1 MADSDFA
8 GRPWAGVDPN
18 APLPAPPV
26 LDADGNPVVPAPAV
40 QVTAEATWEH
50 VEQILNDIEL
60 GRAAKDHTKVLA
72 AYAALGKLTSE

>member
-1 MADSDFA
+1 
-8 GRPWAGVDPN
+8 
-18 APLPAPPV
+18 
-26 LDADGNPVVPAPAV
+26 V